1 MGLFDDLPSAK
12 RDAPESARDDSP
24 AAKRAAAA
32 ETDAD
37 RVDARSSDP
46 ATRGAD
52 PARTDGARNPVGSAT
67 AASHAEALE
76 RLAAHIAKP
85 AKFKRA
91 SALAAELMRSGE
103 LERRHG
109 KAVFAILAA
118 AMTPPARASD
128 PRSRFEY
135 RDLFAA
141 AERCA
146 AEGVLN
152 AKHEKRLAVYSVYVH
167 LVNRAFTDDAFEFA
181 RFAAETAA
189 RVAALPPYEPEPAP
203 EPETRDAPA
212 AASGTSGKDAP
223 SGDASPGAL
232 EARTRALQ
240 MRRAEFAAELD
251 DWRVRDETRDA
262 LLVAVESALSRYRL
276 TWAQSTVDVLMDKVD
291 ALERECARFGP
302 EQRARFAKARDAA
315 RVARD
320 ARRAGDG
327 GKTERATAFDR
338 DAAAYRNASVSARGG
353 VGGEG
358 TRDGRG
364 ESAIR

>member
-12 RDAPESARDDSP
+12 RDAPETARDDSP

-109 KAVFAILAA
+109 KSVFALLAA
-118 AMTPPARASD
+118 AMTPPSRAVD
-128 PRSRFEY
+128 PRTRFEY

-141 AERCA
+141 AATRSRPTL
-146 AEGVLN
+146 LN
-152 AKHEKRLAVYSVYVH
+152 MANFCSLMWPTVTKGWHMYV
-167 LVNRAFTDDAFEFA
+167 FPT
-181 RFAAETAA
+181 
-189 RVAALPPYEPEPAP
+189 PY
-203 EPETRDAPA
+203 
-212 AASGTSGKDAP
+212 
-223 SGDASPGAL
+223 
-232 EARTRALQ
+232 
-240 MRRAEFAAELD
+240 
-251 DWRVRDETRDA
+251 
-262 LLVAVESALSRYRL
+262 
-276 TWAQSTVDVLMDKVD
+276 
-291 ALERECARFGP
+291 
-302 EQRARFAKARDAA
+302 
-315 RVARD
+315 D
-320 ARRAGDG
+320 ARRANSSQQLRIQLQQL
-327 GKTERATAFDR
+327 EFQL
-338 DAAAYRNASVSARGG
+338 
-353 VGGEG
+353 
-358 TRDGRG
+358 
-364 ESAIR
+364 